1 MATHLAPPIAFSV
14 DIVEHPRMIGTARG
28 SRARRSTAPNE
39 ECVSWFPFFWLT
51 ATVSADPSIGGWVP
65 NFSVRV
71 WAGTAPN
78 ERARGGGR
86 VWEAMPARETRREA
100 ELEWEPIPDDVL
112 VPRRDGRDRFARPF
126 PPDVQVVRRRNVG
139 VDAVDADR
147 RSVPRAR
154 GKRRRR
160 AVVDDVHDAHDA
172 AAPVAVAGWDDS
184 PDPDAVLA
192 AHLSSGWSLRRESD
206 GDGRTSLVPP
216 RDGARGA
223 PNEPA
228 NDADRGTTSE
238 LLVLR
243 RAYGIDPPGAP
254 RSLESSSKPTFAPSD
269 AAFASLSAAVSCA
282 RLCAAVLR
290 RRDWCVTAVD
300 AAHSAAGAFR
310 REVARMRRD
319 GTLGRNPGV
328 VKTGRSVEMAPEDEM
343 AATVRAAL
351 AGAKVALEEGG
362 GGVGRGGGRKEKSG
376 GDRGDGIDPFA
387 AAMAAMGGVG
397 GGFGKSIEPVDR
409 TRRETE
415 PADETLDSP
424 AAVAV
429 AVALD
434 DAMYAMA
441 YHHRSCGW
449 TSAGSWWPN
458 PAAYLAAVT
467 ASHRPGASVSTIA
480 SAVTDDVLEGAEE
493 WEWLEAIRRS
503 RTAEATALLTA
514 TGAVTAADVLA
525 AGRKAAASVAKRGPT
540 RGRGAGKGDG
550 TPPPPPC
557 PKLVQLWRDGARVW
571 PCRLFAFAAPTRRA
585 LRALRDAS
593 VSWVEVGAG
602 LGYWAFAMES
612 AFGMD
617 VVALDKTP
625 GTGGF
630 GGDSPTG
637 DDGRNEVETEGE
649 MNEYHG
655 RAASFVKVREGG
667 PRDLRRHKTRALFL
681 CYPPPGDDMAARS
694 IREHGGDVVAVVGEW
709 DGNTGDAALA
719 RELRESWNLARR
731 VSLPQWGDTAHE
743 LTIWRRKTDSTERGG
758 AGAETRASAFAAC
771 RTCGA
776 GDHERELRRCVYCR
790 VVCFCSEKCSRDGD
804 ATRAHSEEH
813 VLRDLAWTAPAYFD
827 EASFRV
833 FSPCGG

>member
-1 MATHLAPPIAFSV
+1 M
-14 DIVEHPRMIGTARG
+14 
-28 SRARRSTAPNE
+28 
-39 ECVSWFPFFWLT
+39 
-51 ATVSADPSIGGWVP
+51 
-65 NFSVRV
+65 
-71 WAGTAPN
+71 
-78 ERARGGGR
+78 
-86 VWEAMPARETRREA
+86 
-100 ELEWEPIPDDVL
+100 
-112 VPRRDGRDRFARPF
+112 
-126 PPDVQVVRRRNVG
+126 
-139 VDAVDADR
+139 
-147 RSVPRAR
+147 
-154 GKRRRR
+154 
-160 AVVDDVHDAHDA
+160 
-172 AAPVAVAGWDDS
+172 
-184 PDPDAVLA
+184 
-192 AHLSSGWSLRRESD
+192 
-206 GDGRTSLVPP
+206 
-216 RDGARGA
+216 
-223 PNEPA
+223 
-228 NDADRGTTSE
+228 
-238 LLVLR
+238 
-243 RAYGIDPPGAP
+243 
-254 RSLESSSKPTFAPSD
+254 ESSSKPTFAPSD

-351 AGAKVALEEGG
+351 ADAKVALEEGG

-387 AAMAAMGGVG
+387 AAMAAMGGG
-397 GGFGKSIEPVDR
+397 GGGGVGKSIEPVDR
-409 TRRETE
+409 TRRESE

-449 TSAGSWWPN
+449 TSGGSWWPN

-467 ASHRPGASVSTIA
+467 ASHGPRASVSTIA

-525 AGRKAAASVAKRGPT
+525 AGRRAAASVAKRGPT

-625 GTGGF
+625 STGGF

-790 VVCFCSEKCSRDGD
+790 VVCFCSEKCSRDDD

>member
-1 MATHLAPPIAFSV
+1 M
-14 DIVEHPRMIGTARG
+14 
-28 SRARRSTAPNE
+28 
-39 ECVSWFPFFWLT
+39 
-51 ATVSADPSIGGWVP
+51 
-65 NFSVRV
+65 
-71 WAGTAPN
+71 
-78 ERARGGGR
+78 
-86 VWEAMPARETRREA
+86 
-100 ELEWEPIPDDVL
+100 
-112 VPRRDGRDRFARPF
+112 
-126 PPDVQVVRRRNVG
+126 
-139 VDAVDADR
+139 
-147 RSVPRAR
+147 
-154 GKRRRR
+154 
-160 AVVDDVHDAHDA
+160 
-172 AAPVAVAGWDDS
+172 
-184 PDPDAVLA
+184 
-192 AHLSSGWSLRRESD
+192 
-206 GDGRTSLVPP
+206 
-216 RDGARGA
+216 
-223 PNEPA
+223 
-228 NDADRGTTSE
+228 
-238 LLVLR
+238 
-243 RAYGIDPPGAP
+243 
-254 RSLESSSKPTFAPSD
+254 
-269 AAFASLSAAVSCA
+269 SCA

-351 AGAKVALEEGG
+351 ADAKVALEEGG

-387 AAMAAMGGVG
+387 AAMAAMGGG
-397 GGFGKSIEPVDR
+397 GGVVGKSIEPVDR

-449 TSAGSWWPN
+449 TSGDGSWWPN
-458 PAAYLAAVT
+458 PAAYLTAVT
-467 ASHRPGASVSTIA
+467 ASHGRCGADISTVSKFVSSVA
-480 SAVTDDVLEGAEE
+480 SAVKDDVLEGARE
-493 WEWLEAIRRS
+493 WEWLDAIRRS
-503 RTAEATALLTA
+503 RTAEATWLLTA

-525 AGRKAAASVAKRGPT
+525 AGRRAAAEAKRKT
-540 RGRGAGKGDG
+540 RGRATTTGDG

-571 PCRLFAFAAPTRRA
+571 PCRLFAFATPTRRA
-585 LRALRDAS
+585 LRALCDAS

-602 LGYWAFAMES
+602 LGYWALAMES
-612 AFGMD
+612 SFGMD

-625 GTGGF
+625 NTEGF
-630 GGDSPTG
+630 GGDSPG
-637 DDGRNEVETEGE
+637 GGEWDEGA

-667 PRDLRRHKTRALFL
+667 PRDLRRYKNRALFL
-681 CYPPPGDDMAARS
+681 CYPPPGDDLAARS

-709 DGNTGDAALA
+709 DGNTGDVAFA

-743 LTIWRRKTDSTERGG
+743 LTIWQRKKTDSTERGG
-758 AGAETRASAFAAC
+758 TRGAQTRVSASAFAAC
-771 RTCGA
+771 HTCGS
-776 GDHERELRRCVYCR
+776 GDHDRVLRRCVYCR
-790 VVCFCSEKCSRDGD
+790 VVCFCSEKCSRDVD
-804 ATRAHSEEH
+804 ATRAHSDEH
-813 VLRDLAWTAPAYFD
+813 ALRDLAWTAPAYSD

-833 FSPCGG
+833 FRPCGG